1 MTLSEFEHKLKA
13 MPPAEKAKLL
23 KDLGN
28 LEEDRCLETF
38 ATNPR
43 WELKICRMLGV
54 TPQSEKVGKATCD
67 AARYAKLGFLAALVV
82 ILISALSLYK
92 AFLH

>member
-1 MTLSEFEHKLKA
+1 MSWESWYMTLSEFEHKLKA

-54 TPQSEKVGKATCD
+54 TPQSEKVGKAVRCCPVCE
-67 AARYAKLGFLAALVV
+67 AWFLSGTRGDLDLVP
-82 ILISALSLYK
+82 
-92 AFLH
+92 

>member
-28 LEEDRCLETF
+28 LEEDPVSGNVRH
-38 ATNPR
+38 
-43 WELKICRMLGV
+43 
-54 TPQSEKVGKATCD
+54 QSKVGIEDLQNAWRD
-67 AARYAKLGFLAALVV
+67 APIREGG
-82 ILISALSLYK
+82 
-92 AFLH
+92 

>member
-1 MTLSEFEHKLKA
+1 
-13 MPPAEKAKLL
+13 MPPAEKAKLV

-67 AARYAKLGFLAALVV
+67 AARYAKLGFLAALVA